1 LIMRAC
7 PLILSSILKLITIG
21 TLAVCLPSFL
31 TACSF
36 QKYSPRPIDAVAN
49 AVKFESKDTSSAQFQ
64 QFLLNNGYT
73 TDRLPINEWGLDDL
87 TYCALF
93 FHPSLDVSRAQWRAV
108 QSAEAAAAAKTLP
121 TLNGT
126 IAHSDDSDPA
136 KKPFAFGLSI
146 DIPIE
151 TANKRNIRIENAQHL
166 SQTAKLEI
174 AQTAWKLRQ
183 NIAQTL
189 TEYQFNQKQL
199 TLLASEVARRQEIV
213 AIYEKRLSLGAAS
226 NVELSTAK
234 LQLQPILSEQNNKQ
248 QNKLVLLSTL
258 AKNVGLPL
266 AKVETMQLASD
277 EGKTLPPNNQD
288 QQLQTAA
295 LLNRIDIRIAL
306 ERYAVAE
313 TKLKLEIAKQ
323 YPNLIISPGYTYEFG
338 DNLWSLGI
346 SSLLTLLNKNKLAI
360 TEATQLR
367 EVEATQFEALQTK
380 VIAEI
385 HIANSL
391 VSQAQQVLLNQ
402 KLLLEQQQNY
412 TKRTERKF
420 AAGEIDRLESV
431 FVKLENI
438 TAEKNVALAEF
449 QLNTAI
455 NQLENALQQPIST
468 LITSGNLTGNS
479 LTSKKL
485 SSEIL
490 EGASLRQ

>member
-1 LIMRAC
+1 MRAC
-7 PLILSSILKLITIG
+7 PSILSSISKLITIS

-36 QKYSPRPIDAVAN
+36 QKYSPQPIDAVAN

-73 TDRLPINEWGLDDL
+73 TDRLLIKEWDLDDL

-93 FHPSLDVSRAQWRAV
+93 FHPSLDVARAQWRAV
-108 QSAEAAAAAKTLP
+108 QSAEAYAAAKTLP
-121 TLNGT
+121 TLNGN
-126 IAHSDDSDPA
+126 IAHSDDSDPT

-151 TANKRNIRIENAQHL
+151 TTNKRNIRIENAQHL

-174 AQTAWKLRQ
+174 AQTAWQLRQ

-234 LQLQPILSEQNNKQ
+234 LQLQTILSEQNTKQ
-248 QNKLVLLSTL
+248 QNKLVLVSTL
-258 AKNVGLPL
+258 AKNLGLPL
-266 AKVETMQLASD
+266 AKVETMQLASGD
-277 EGKTLPPNNQD
+277 GKQTTLPNVQTKE
-288 QQLQTAA
+288 LQTVA
-295 LLNRIDIRIAL
+295 LLNRLDIRIAL
-306 ERYAVAE
+306 ERYATAE
-313 TKLKLEIAKQ
+313 SKLKLEIAKQ
-323 YPNLIISPGYTYEFG
+323 YPNLVISPGYTYEFG
-338 DNLWSLGI
+338 DNLWSLGL

-380 VIAEI
+380 VISDI
-385 HIANSL
+385 HIASSL
-391 VSQAQQVLLNQ
+391 VAQTQQALLNQ
-402 KLLLEQQQNY
+402 KALLNQQQAY

-420 AAGEIDRLESV
+420 VAGEIDRLESV

-438 TAEKNVALAEF
+438 AAEKNVALAEF
-449 QLNTAI
+449 QLNTA
-455 NQLENALQQPIST
+455 NYQLENALQQPIST
-468 LITSGNLTGNS
+468 LITSGNLTGEK
-479 LTSKKL
+479 LTNEK
-485 SSEIL
+485 L
-490 EGASLRQ
+490 EGASERR

>member
-1 LIMRAC
+1 MRAC
-7 PLILSSILKLITIG
+7 PTILNSISKLITIS

-36 QKYSPRPIDAVAN
+36 QKYRSQPIDPITNTA
-49 AVKFESKDTSSAQFQ
+49 KFESKDISSTQFL

-73 TDRLPINEWGLDDL
+73 TDRLPIQEWGLNEL

-93 FHPSLDVSRAQWRAV
+93 FHPSLDVARAQWRAV
-108 QSAEAAAAAKTLP
+108 QSAEASAAAKALP
-121 TLNGT
+121 TLNGN
-126 IAHSDDSDPA
+126 IAHSDDSDPT

-174 AQTAWKLRQ
+174 AQAAWQLRQ

-199 TLLASEVARRQEIV
+199 NLLTSEVARRQEIV
-213 AIYEKRLSLGAAS
+213 AIYEKRVSLGAAS

-234 LQLQPILSEQNNKQ
+234 LQLQTIISEQNIKQ
-248 QNKLVLLSTL
+248 QNKLVLVSTL
-258 AKNVGLPL
+258 AKNLGLPL
-266 AKVETMQLASD
+266 TKVEAMQLAGSS
-277 EGKTLPPNNQD
+277 GKQTMPPNNQSK
-288 QQLQTAA
+288 QLQTSA
-295 LLNRIDIRIAL
+295 LLNRLDIRIAL
-306 ERYAVAE
+306 ERYATAE

-323 YPNLIISPGYTYEFG
+323 YPNLVISPGYTYEFG
-338 DNLWSLGI
+338 DNLWSLGL

-367 EVEATQFEALQTK
+367 EVEAAQFEALQTK
-380 VIAEI
+380 VISDI

-391 VSQAQQVLLNQ
+391 VAQAQQALLNQ
-402 KLLLEQQQNY
+402 QLLLEQQQAY

-438 TAEKNVALAEF
+438 AVEKNVALADF
-449 QLNTAI
+449 QLNIAI
-455 NQLENALQQPIST
+455 YQLENALQQPIST
-468 LITSGNLTGNS
+468 LITGEKLTIE
-479 LTSKKL
+479 K
-485 SSEIL
+485 L